1 MRPLSGSV
9 HLQVVCI
16 AGWVCLSHLGGA
28 AELPFEPTIVA
39 VPPANAFRSMLW
51 TGDGS
56 INSNG
61 FIGTYRKHMGLVR
74 LRF

>member
-39 VPPANAFRSMLW
+39 VPPANAFRSM
-51 TGDGS
+51 
-56 INSNG
+56 
-61 FIGTYRKHMGLVR
+61 
-74 LRF
+74 